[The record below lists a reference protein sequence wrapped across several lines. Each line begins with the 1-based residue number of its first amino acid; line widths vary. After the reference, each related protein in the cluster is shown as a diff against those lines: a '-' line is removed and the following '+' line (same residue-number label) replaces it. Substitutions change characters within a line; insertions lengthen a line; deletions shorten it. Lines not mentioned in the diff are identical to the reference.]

1 MLLYVYEVYHQQ
13 MQQCRKKK
21 KHLSTNTINKPVL
34 KYIDSLN

>member
-21 KHLSTNTINKPVL
+21 NLSTNTINRPVL